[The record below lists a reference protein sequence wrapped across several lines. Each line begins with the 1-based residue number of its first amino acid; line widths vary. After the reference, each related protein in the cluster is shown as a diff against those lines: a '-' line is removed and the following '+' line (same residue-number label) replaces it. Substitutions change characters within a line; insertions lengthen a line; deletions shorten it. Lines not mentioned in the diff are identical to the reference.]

1 VLLSVRRCVLH
12 RSPRPRTGS
21 EESTRIR
28 EEIRGRPGELAAAVA
43 DPGNRSCQF
52 LRRCQLSVT
61 ERAIHA
67 GEVTGDAAMTARLDS
82 TGDLHA
88 RRCIE
93 HEQAQ

>member
-1 VLLSVRRCVLH
+1 
-12 RSPRPRTGS
+12 
-21 EESTRIR
+21 
-28 EEIRGRPGELAAAVA
+28 
-43 DPGNRSCQF
+43 
-52 LRRCQLSVT
+52 LSVT